1 MEELIVRKQFREIAK
16 ELELWGEWVK
26 NKLSDLA
33 YDLFGSSCH
42 IQIDANFRVKDIA
55 SYCEKAIC
63 RYKYENPIYEVTDKV
78 GVRIVLLTKDDVMN
92 LSSRI
97 ASESKAWNFLCKSRD
112 TELDILKNPEMFSY
126 ESEHF
131 IVKPTENYDC
141 LGIERDKLTCE
152 IQVRTLLQH
161 AYAEA
166 SHDTIYK
173 NQFYDGPKARR
184 LLASSMAF
192 IEEADNKIVQVYQN
206 VTSMDAIGIQI
217 RDRLV
222 RKYQK
227 YVPTFMENQYDE
239 RLSSLFQN
247 IFHKEDLEDF
257 LRNSE
262 TFFDKYDEFISSA
275 LNKYHTEYFLFG
287 QPIVL
292 LCFYEVKYKLQTTLD
307 NWPYGYESFQLLLKS
322 MNITSEIL

>member
-1 MEELIVRKQFREIAK
+1 MDELTARKQFKEIAK
-16 ELELWGEWVK
+16 ELELWGKCVK
-26 NKLSDLA
+26 DKLADLA
-33 YDLFGSSCH
+33 HDLFGSSCH
-42 IQIDANFRVKDIA
+42 IQIDANFRVKDIV

-63 RYKYENPIYEVTDKV
+63 RYQYENPIYEVTDKV

-97 ASESKAWNFLCKSRD
+97 TTENLAWNFLRRSRD

-141 LGIERDKLTCE
+141 HGIDSDKLTCE

-173 NQFYDGPKARR
+173 NQFYYDPKARR

-206 VTSMDAIGIQI
+206 VTSMNAIGIQI

-222 RKYQK
+222 HKYQE
-227 YVPTFMENQYDE
+227 YVPTFMESQYDE
-239 RLSSLFQN
+239 RLSSLYLN
-247 IFHKEDLEDF
+247 ILHKEDLEDF
-257 LRNSE
+257 IRNSE
-262 TFFDKYDEFISSA
+262 TFFNNYDGFITSA
-275 LNKYHTEYFLFG
+275 LKKYHTEYFLFG

-292 LCFYEVKYKLQTTLD
+292 LCFYGVKYKQQTTLD
-307 NWPYGYESFQLLLKS
+307 NWPYGYESLQLLLKS
-322 MNITSEIL
+322 MNITSDIL